1 MRSAF
6 ESEEWIDRIIINPD
20 AELQRK
26 KTNKTINDAKAAK
39 QKFAERMKKSDP
51 TIDFKNTTSPK
62 SAETSPSAANPSP
75 ADQGEQQSSQG
86 GDIQSP
92 RIQTASDSS
101 PASRRSKRVK
111 TSQDQT
117 GQAEELGP
125 SSAYEGNIS
134 PRQQPLESQA
144 TDHGQQDLQTP
155 QDGSLDYGFADS
167 RLGEEAVDWPMEVPF
182 QQMESAFASPGMSQA
197 YAAPGGGYDTASNDA
212 QSPYAQPGML
222 ALDPNPFNVPGPI
235 HDYDSGLYG
244 PADPGFQGQTPGIR
258 SGFRAIGPGEGHY
271 QDGDEEDQENQ
282 GEDRDSV
289 HCDG

>member
-75 ADQGEQQSSQG
+75 ADQDQQQSSQG
-86 GDIQSP
+86 SAIQSP

-101 PASRRSKRVK
+101 SASRRSKRIK
-111 TSQDQT
+111 TAQDQVD
-117 GQAEELGP
+117 QPEEFGP
-125 SSAYEGNIS
+125 SSAYERNIS
-134 PRQQPLESQA
+134 PRQRLLESQA
-144 TDHGQQDLQTP
+144 TDQGQQDLQTS
-155 QDGSLDYGFADS
+155 QDGSLDYGFADP

-197 YAAPGGGYDTASNDA
+197 YAAPGGGYDTASNDV

-244 PADPGFQGQTPGIR
+244 PVDPGFVGQTPG
-258 SGFRAIGPGEGHY
+258 GWAGLRAMGPS
-271 QDGDEEDQENQ
+271 DGQYRDEDEENQEDQAV
-282 GEDRDSV
+282 DRDSV
-289 HCDG
+289 HYDG